1 MYESVPPQLVR
12 DVTIS
17 DYVSP
22 ICLPYGQDKDNY
34 LSTRNTASYIYNQ
47 FLL

>member
-1 MYESVPPQLVR
+1 MLVQLVR

-22 ICLPYGQDKDNY
+22 ICLPYGQDNDTY
-34 LSTRNTASYIYNQ
+34 LNTRESTLS
-47 FLL
+47 